1 MWRFLGMGLG
11 IGVDKKRTRTAYVRE
26 KRGHDYMNMLYIYI

>member
-26 KRGHDYMNMLYIYI
+26 KKEVMTI